1 MTAAGWLRTGGLGV
15 IDELGR
21 LRITGRA
28 KEQFKTS
35 KGKYVAPAPIENLL
49 GANSRIE
56 AVCVA
61 GADYAQPFALLM
73 LPAELSAATTR
84 DPVLRAERSEEHTS
98 ELQSLMRIS
107 YAVFCLKKK
116 I

>member
-1 MTAAGWLRTGGLGV
+1 M
-15 IDELGR
+15 
-21 LRITGRA
+21 RISDWSSDVCSSDL
-28 KEQFKTS
+28 FKTS

-84 DPVLRAERSEEHTS
+84 DPVLRAEIDV
-98 ELQSLMRIS
+98 ELRALRD
-107 YAVFCLKKK
+107 AVNAQGDPHARLDFSAVGREPWK
-116 I
+116 IGRATW